1 MIGVKRRMGT
11 YYFNIHCD
19 GFQLT
24 DLVGETC
31 PNADEARAEAQRA
44 ARALIQDELLNGRV
58 PQGWIEV
65 EDEEHRPVMVV
76 PLKDAAS

>member
-1 MIGVKRRMGT
+1 MGT

-24 DLVGETC
+24 DIVGELC
-31 PNADEARAEAQRA
+31 PTAADARAEACRA

-58 PQGWIEV
+58 PSGWIEV

-76 PLKDAAS
+76 PLRDAAS

>member
-1 MIGVKRRMGT
+1 MRT

-24 DLVGETC
+24 DIVGEVCESTE
-31 PNADEARAEAQRA
+31 DARAEACRA
-44 ARALIQDELLNGRV
+44 ARALIQDELLSGRL
-58 PQGWIEV
+58 PNGWIEV

-76 PLKDAAS
+76 PLRDAAT